1 MLVPDF
7 YDFCGRVKIVSG
19 QNAIEKI
26 PGLLAGLNSCRPLII
41 TDRGVEKAGLI
52 DVFQEAVSGSL
63 KPAEIF
69 SNVPVD
75 SDYHTVDEIAGIYR
89 DKNCDSII
97 AVGGGSVIDT
107 AKGVN
112 IVASLG
118 GKTLLAYQGAGAVR
132 KKLKPLV
139 ILPTTAGTGSEMTLV
154 AVIANPEQQE
164 KMLFVSYFLLPDLAV
179 LDPRMTR
186 TLPDFITA
194 ATAMDALSHAC
205 EAWYCMEKNPLSDS
219 LAFQA
224 IDLISNN
231 LLYVIENPQDTR
243 SRLALANASTLAGA
257 AFSNSM
263 VGMVH
268 NLGHVVGAVCHV
280 PHGNC
285 MAILLPYGM
294 EYNLHRRGKII
305 GQLLFP
311 LAGPEVY
318 AATAH
323 HQRAEKAI
331 EFIRKL
337 NQDLHDV
344 TGDRHPRFL
353 SEIKDGNGQVLVE
366 KSMLPEIA
374 RKALS
379 DGARVYNPEELLA
392 DDALMVLEHAWEGTC
407 LDRSR
412 IRKGG

>member
-1 MLVPDF
+1 MLVPEF

-26 PGLLAGLNSCRPLII
+26 PGLLAGLNACRPLII
-41 TDRGVEKAGLI
+41 TDSGVEKAGLI
-52 DVFQEAVSGSL
+52 DVFQEAVSGSME
-63 KPAEIF
+63 PAGIY

-118 GKTLLAYQGAGAVR
+118 GKSLLQYQGAGAVR

-154 AVIANPEQQE
+154 AVIANPELKE

-179 LDPRMTR
+179 LDARMTR

-219 LAFQA
+219 LALQA

-231 LLYVIENPQDTR
+231 LLYVIENPEDTG

-294 EYNLHRRGKII
+294 EYNLHRRGEII
-305 GQLLFP
+305 SQLLFP

-318 AATAH
+318 AATPL

-331 EFIRKL
+331 DLIRKL
-337 NQDLHDV
+337 NQDLHV
-344 TGDRHPRFL
+344 ATGGRHPRFL
-353 SEIKDGNGQVLVE
+353 SEIKDRNGRAVVE

-374 RKALS
+374 QKALS
-379 DGARVYNPEELLA
+379 DGARVTNPEELLA
-392 DDALMVLEHAWEGTC
+392 DDALMVLEHAWEGAC
-407 LDRSR
+407 LERSR
-412 IRKGG
+412 IRKGP